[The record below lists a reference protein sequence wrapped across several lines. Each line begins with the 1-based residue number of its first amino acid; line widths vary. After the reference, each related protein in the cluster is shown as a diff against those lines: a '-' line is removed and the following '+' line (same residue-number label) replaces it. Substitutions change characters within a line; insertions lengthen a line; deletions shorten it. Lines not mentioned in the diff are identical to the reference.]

1 MIFVAKG
8 SFCQQF
14 ADKSSFRGRGHA
26 IVDPQKGKK
35 KEIVKDYFRIKEN
48 KEQVFINYPPAAA
61 GLSPAFCRVIAADF
75 YVQNVG
81 FFCKKELQFE
91 KVTKIPFRFRLGSL
105 QYNDYL
111 EQKPNAVNPF

>member
-8 SFCQQF
+8 VFCQQF
-14 ADKSSFRGRGHA
+14 TDKSSFRGRDHDL
-26 IVDPQKGKK
+26 VDPQKGRKN
-35 KEIVKDYFRIKEN
+35 EIVKDYFRIREN
-48 KEQVFINYPPAAA
+48 KKQAFINYHPAATV
-61 GLSPAFCRVIAADF
+61 LSPASRRVIAADF
-75 YVQNVG
+75 YTQHVG

-91 KVTKIPFRFRLGSL
+91 KATKIAVRFRLGSL

>member
-14 ADKSSFRGRGHA
+14 ADKSSFRGRDHA
-26 IVDPQKGKK
+26 LVDPQKGKK

-48 KEQVFINYPPAAA
+48 KEQVFINYSPAAA